1 MLKLIWSNSLQEL
14 GQATNLNTSH
24 VKVNPLN
31 RSLTFSATS
40 YLNTSHVKV
49 NQKNRFDLIALVFLF
64 KYISC

>member
-1 MLKLIWSNSLQEL
+1 MQEL

-49 NQKNRFDLIALVFLF
+49 NRSSHYTFLQ
-64 KYISC
+64 IH